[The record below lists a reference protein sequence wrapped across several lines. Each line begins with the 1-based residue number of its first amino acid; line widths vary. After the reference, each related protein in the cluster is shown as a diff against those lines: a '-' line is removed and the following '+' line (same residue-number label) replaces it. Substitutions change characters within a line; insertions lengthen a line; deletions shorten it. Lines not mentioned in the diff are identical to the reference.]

1 MRIPL
6 GYRAVWAGEE
16 YEASPAGQTVRL
28 YAEGPIPGFA
38 PIKSDR
44 YLRIV
49 PAAEVERF
57 WHVRTVAQLDGLRV
71 VLLASYDGHVLVEYV
86 DDPVRAADGVI
97 RMESGVYWRW
107 VEAEALRGV
116 REVRV

>member
-1 MRIPL
+1 MRVML
-6 GYRAVWAGEE
+6 GYRAMWAGEE

-28 YAEGPIPGFA
+28 YAKGPVPGFA

-49 PAAEVERF
+49 PAAEIERF
-57 WHVRTVAQLDGLRV
+57 WHVRMVAQVDGVRV
-71 VLLASYDGHVLVEYV
+71 VLLAGHDGHVLVEYV
-86 DDPVRAADGVI
+86 DDPDRTVEGVI
-97 RMESGVYWRW
+97 RMEPGVYWRW
-107 VEAEALRGV
+107 VEAGALHGV